1 MAYLE
6 SIQWD
11 MIKKDVQKGL
21 EKGMAAMKHGAIVL
35 RKKTEEFTEEGKR
48 QYKAFTLKV
57 RIHQAIT
64 DLGAKAY
71 VIMSGSKAKNPA
83 LDAGV
88 KNIMARIRDLKARLA
103 ILEGKGSEARSKT
116 RPKGAKR
123 NNTQTRRA

>member
-1 MAYLE
+1 MQGGQFA
-6 SIQWD
+6 
-11 MIKKDVQKGL
+11 
-21 EKGMAAMKHGAIVL
+21 
-35 RKKTEEFTEEGKR
+35 EEGKR

-71 VIMSGSKAKNPA
+71 IIMSGSKAKNPA

-88 KNIMARIRDLKARLA
+88 KDIMARIRDLKAQLV

-116 RPKGAKR
+116 RPKAHKKK
-123 NNTQTRRA
+123 

>member
-35 RKKTEEFTEEGKR
+35 QEKAEALTEEGKR

-71 VIMSGSKAKNPA
+71 IIMSGSKAKNPA
-83 LDAGV
+83 LDARV
-88 KNIMARIRDLKARLA
+88 KNIMARSRR
-103 ILEGKGSEARSKT
+103 GSRYSKGRAAKRA
-116 RPKGAKR
+116 PKHAQRRAKR